1 MSTGPAREYEFTQ
14 EQNRL
19 IGALA
24 GRMRGVGL
32 FLVILAVLNLLF
44 TVLVVAVIYRAKLP
58 QDYVDKVVKTVGDLA
73 HRTDVQKEL
82 ANLPPDKHLWGIAIF
97 CAVNFLIYL
106 LVGVWTREAAGS
118 FRKIVDTQGN
128 DISHLMSALSAL
140 NRMYTLILTLI
151 LLGLLSFLAAA
162 GYFAYAQFTR

>member
-1 MSTGPAREYEFTQ
+1 MSTEPAREYEFSQ
-14 EQNRL
+14 EQNSL

-24 GRMRGVGL
+24 ARMRAVGL
-32 FLVILAVLNLLF
+32 FLVLLAVLNLLF

-58 QDYVDKVVKTVGDLA
+58 QDYVDMVVKKVGKATETDL
-73 HRTDVQKEL
+73 QKQL
-82 ANLPPDKHLWGIAIF
+82 ANLPPDTHLWGIAIF

-106 LVGVWTREAAGS
+106 LVGVWTRQAAGS

-140 NRMYTLILTLI
+140 NRMYSLVLTLI
-151 LLGLLSFLAAA
+151 FLGLLLFLAAV
-162 GYFAYAQFTR
+162 GYFAYAQFNR

>member
-1 MSTGPAREYEFTQ
+1 MSTGPAREYEFTP
-14 EQNRL
+14 EQNNL

-32 FLVILAVLNLLF
+32 FLIVLALLNLLL

-58 QDYVDKVVKTVGDLA
+58 QDYVDKVVKTVGDA
-73 HRTDVQKEL
+73 AKTDVQKEL

-97 CAVNFLIYL
+97 SAVNFLIYL
-106 LVGVWTREAAGS
+106 LVGVWTRQAAGS

-140 NRMYTLILTLI
+140 NRMYTLINTLI
-151 LLGLLSFLAAA
+151 VLGLLLFLVAV
-162 GYFAYAQFTR
+162 GYFAYSQFTR

>member
-14 EQNRL
+14 EQNNL

-32 FLVILAVLNLLF
+32 FLIVLALLNLLL

-58 QDYVDKVVKTVGDLA
+58 QEYVNTVVKKVSEAT
-73 HRTDVQKEL
+73 RTDVEKEL

-97 CAVNFLIYL
+97 SAVNFLIYL
-106 LVGVWTREAAGS
+106 LVGVWTRQAAGS
-118 FRKIVDTQGN
+118 FRMIVDTQGN
-128 DISHLMSALSAL
+128 DISHLMSALAAL
-140 NRMYTLILTLI
+140 NRMYTLIYTLI
-151 LLGLLSFLAAA
+151 VLGLLLFLAAL
-162 GYFAYAQFTR
+162 GYLLYSQFTR

>member
-32 FLVILAVLNLLF
+32 FLIVLAVLNLLF
-44 TVLVVAVIYRAKLP
+44 AVLVVAVIYRARLP
-58 QDYVDKVVKTVGDLA
+58 QDYVDSVVKKVGDA
-73 HRTDVQKEL
+73 TKTDVQKEL

-97 CAVNFLIYL
+97 SAVNFLIYL

-128 DISHLMSALSAL
+128 DMSHLMNALAAL
-140 NRMYTLILTLI
+140 NKMYTLISTLI
-151 LLGLLSFLAAA
+151 VVGLLLFLAAV
-162 GYFAYAQFTR
+162 GYFAYSQLAR